1 MKVTIYWR
9 TKDGGLI
16 DRIRQRFDISSEIT
30 INEETETEVDSRQ
43 LNELKEYERQG
54 FIQLRYK
61 NK

>member
-1 MKVTIYWR
+1 MRVTIYWR

-16 DRIRQRFDISSEIT
+16 DRIRKRFGISSGIT
-30 INEETETEVDSRQ
+30 INGETVAEVDSRQ
-43 LNELKEYERQG
+43 MDELREYERQG